1 MKAAVSFSFCKLIKS
16 IRFFLIPGIA
26 VAATL
31 LALWY
36 SHLPV
41 PIIASNMAQVE
52 LEAENGGYRL
62 IEIEELSKLYQSN
75 REKILLVDTRQEWE
89 HRGGHI
95 DGSVNFPMEPTCWAR
110 WQRKGDLKTFLG
122 PDKEKSIVFY

>member
-1 MKAAVSFSFCKLIKS
+1 MKS
-16 IRFFLIPGIA
+16 IRSILMPSFA
-26 VAATL
+26 VSITL
-31 LALWY
+31 LVLWY

-41 PIIASNMAQVE
+41 PIVASNVAQVE

-62 IEIEELSKLYQSN
+62 IDVETLSKLYQSN

-95 DGSVNFPMEPTCWAR
+95 DGSVNFPMEPTWWAR
-110 WQRKGDLKTFLG
+110 WQRKGDLKAFLG
-122 PDKEKSIVFY
+122 PNKEKSIVYY

>member
-1 MKAAVSFSFCKLIKS
+1 MNSIRSLLMPCFAVSI
-16 IRFFLIPGIA
+16 
-26 VAATL
+26 TL
-31 LALWY
+31 LVLWY

-41 PIIASNMAQVE
+41 PIVVSNMAQVE

-62 IEIEELSKLYQSN
+62 IDVETLSKLYQLN

-95 DGSVNFPMEPTCWAR
+95 DGSVNFPMEPTWWAR
-110 WQRKGDLKTFLG
+110 WQREGDLKTFLG
-122 PDKEKSIVFY
+122 SDKKKSIVFY